1 MARGIVLRS
10 LDEGHYSADGLAFGP
25 DIRKLWGLPEV
36 DYTAARAVQ
45 DSTPT
50 LAYFFRV
57 LVPWGPRG
65 HHPKAW
71 DDHESIGRI
80 GALNASMSDTAD
92 LTPSPSATPEKHS
105 PAAAGSAGNSL
116 VSEKQAA
123 HFLVSNL
130 PSVGREM
137 GDLLGKSILFEDVK
151 AAWLDRAEI
160 LQRMQGA
167 RLLCHVDVLADHPD
181 QGFMLWPLNDAIF
194 FSGQLLMA
202 APGAIAENIRKQEM
216 DEDWLD
222 AFGEIVNIFVGGYS
236 NRMKSQYPVQ
246 RALRKA
252 SVTQVEP
259 DAPGMDEADV
269 SIPEGLYFCLSANLD
284 VEREARGPMLFFF
297 PADALGLGPPDP
309 AASEVE
315 CDTDLT
321 DAIAEEFAALNLE
334 ALVVVLGDA
343 PESVAQVVRAISV
356 PGIDVLQAGQG
367 YDVTEYLSSSNLD
380 CVFLVVS
387 SISQPMIVRAGKV
400 RTLLSASCALILAGH
415 DWTREY
421 VLKARTEGID
431 DILVLPADD
440 AAIREK
446 CMKFI
451 GDPDDRESLAGAS
464 LAGS

>member
-1 MARGIVLRS
+1 MS
-10 LDEGHYSADGLAFGP
+10 
-25 DIRKLWGLPEV
+25 DIGDSSHSPPA
-36 DYTAARAVQ
+36 TAAKDLPA
-45 DSTPT
+45 
-50 LAYFFRV
+50 
-57 LVPWGPRG
+57 GPAPG
-65 HHPKAW
+65 Q
-71 DDHESIGRI
+71 
-80 GALNASMSDTAD
+80 
-92 LTPSPSATPEKHS
+92 
-105 PAAAGSAGNSL
+105 GS
-116 VSEKQAA
+116 VTEKQAA

-151 AAWLDRAEI
+151 TAWVDRAGI
-160 LQRMQGA
+160 LQQMQGA
-167 RLLCHVDVLADHPD
+167 RLLSHVDVLADRPD

-252 SVTQVEP
+252 AVAQMDP
-259 DAPGMDEADV
+259 DAPGLDPADLP
-269 SIPEGLYFCLSANLD
+269 IPEDLYFCLSANLD

-297 PADALGLGPPDP
+297 PAAALGLGPPDP

-315 CDTDLT
+315 SEDASEDTF
-321 DAIAEEFAALNLE
+321 AEELAALNLE

-343 PESVAQVVRAISV
+343 PESVAQVVKAISV

-387 SISQPMIVRAGKV
+387 SISQPIITRAGKV

-421 VLKARTEGID
+421 VLKARMEGID

-451 GDPDDRESLAGAS
+451 GDPDERTSGLGALKAG
-464 LAGS
+464 L